1 MSYIQ
6 EDLHITDVII
16 EEMTDTEGLS
26 VRRYSAIINGLRIM
40 YETNSIIRPGHMS
53 RIEWVL
59 AALDSYMYKTDEEN
73 KDETDEEDKD

>member
-6 EDLHITDVII
+6 EDIHITDVII

-40 YETNSIIRPGHMS
+40 YETNIIIRPGHMS

-59 AALDSYMYKTDEEN
+59 AALDSYLYKTDEEN
-73 KDETDEEDKD
+73 KGGEDDQ